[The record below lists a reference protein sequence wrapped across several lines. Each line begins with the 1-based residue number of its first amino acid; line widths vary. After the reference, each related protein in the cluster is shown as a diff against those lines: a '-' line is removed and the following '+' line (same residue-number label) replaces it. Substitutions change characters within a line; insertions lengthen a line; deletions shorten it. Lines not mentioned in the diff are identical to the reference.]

1 MKYFHINIHFIS
13 LLIKK
18 KERLLSSFILKSI
31 AFHLGNSQRDEVLDE
46 ISKPATAF
54 SKIWD
59 SEFRNEVTAA
69 QVPEAVINKERGKFV
84 IPKGN
89 IDICSA
95 HI

>member
-1 MKYFHINIHFIS
+1 M
-13 LLIKK
+13 
-18 KERLLSSFILKSI
+18 KSI
-31 AFHLGNSQRDEVLDE
+31 AFYLDCSQRDEVLNE

-69 QVPEAVINKERGKFV
+69 QVPEAVLNKERGKYV

-89 IDICSA
+89 IRDFLCPLKKKG
-95 HI
+95 